1 MDNYCMEIH
10 KWKVEHDA
18 LGYNL
23 RMANINASIGYNQ
36 LCNLK
41 KTLSLVEIGI

>member
-1 MDNYCMEIH
+1 M
-10 KWKVEHDA
+10 HDV
-18 LGYNL
+18 GYNL

-41 KTLSLVEIGI
+41 KTLSLKKNFILNIKNAFQR